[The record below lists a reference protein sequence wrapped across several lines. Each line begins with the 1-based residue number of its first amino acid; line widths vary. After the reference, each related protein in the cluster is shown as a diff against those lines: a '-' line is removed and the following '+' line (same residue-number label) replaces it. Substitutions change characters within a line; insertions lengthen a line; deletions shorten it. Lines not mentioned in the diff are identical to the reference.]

1 MLVDSQL
8 FSEVVLVCWVIGL
21 ISLTAYLFQ
30 RQDITN

>member
-1 MLVDSQL
+1 
-8 FSEVVLVCWVIGL
+8 VLVCWVIGL